1 MPEVYKIL
9 STPYCKNSLLRL
21 DDFLARKYGR
31 QHARDN
37 RSMLLE
43 KIQSILPTQPRIA
56 PVSPRLIDLGISNYR
71 QWAIDDHN
79 IIFYKIN
86 DEDAEVHLL
95 LVMDSRQSIQ
105 KLLFELLLLN

>member
-9 STPYCKNSLLRL
+9 TTPYCKNSLLRL
-21 DDFLARKYGR
+21 DDFLARKYSK
-31 QHARDN
+31 QHALNN
-37 RSMLLE
+37 RSMLQE
-43 KIQSILPTQPRIA
+43 KIQSVLSTQPRIA
-56 PVSPRLIDLGISNYR
+56 PVSSRLIELGISDYR

-79 IIFYKIN
+79 IVFYKIN
-86 DEDAEVHLL
+86 DKDAVVHLL